1 MNIIEI
7 GANNGGDTN
16 RLSNGVNL
24 WCFEPNPYY
33 AELLNTIFK
42 NGTNVIVIQKAVSN
56 FDGTAYFNLARDG
69 ESSSLNDLTDFAI
82 NNTNIE
88 YIDKVL
94 VDVIRMDTF
103 LTQININ
110 EIDYFH
116 CDEQGEDLKILKSFG
131 SKISFIKRGKIEV
144 SLRDEIY
151 ANTSNNLN
159 EVIQFLTTNGFEIT
173 NLKEIDIHKMNI
185 YKHDCSIQF
194 CKQNNK
200 RLI

>member
-7 GANNGGDTN
+7 GANNGSDTK
-16 RLSNGVNL
+16 RLCSGVNM

-33 AELLNTIFK
+33 VKLLNESFQNNK
-42 NGTNVIVIQKAVSN
+42 NVKVIQKAVSDFN
-56 FDGTAYFNLARDG
+56 GNAYFNLALDG
-69 ESSSLNDLTDFAI
+69 QSSSLNNLSNFAI
-82 NNTNIE
+82 NNTNIK
-88 YIDKVL
+88 YTDKIL

-116 CDEQGEDLKILKSFG
+116 CDAQGDDLKILKSFDN
-131 SKISFIKRGKIEV
+131 KISFIKRGKIEV

-151 ANTSNNLN
+151 ADTSNNVN
-159 EVIQFLTTNGFEIT
+159 EVIEFLTTNGFEIT
-173 NLKEIDIHKMNI
+173 NLKEIDIHTMDI

-194 CKQNNK
+194 CKKNNK